1 MSPRGAEL
9 PPAEGGVLLVDKR
22 AGHTSHDVVAGARRT
37 LGIRRIGHTGTL
49 DPFATGLLLLCIGAA
64 TRLVEY
70 FHRLSKT
77 YDATLRLGQETT
89 THDPE
94 GDVCR
99 RSEAWRELRREDVE
113 KTLRAHVGRLEQR
126 PPDYSA
132 KRVGGRRAHR
142 VARGGGEPSLAPV
155 PVHVHQLEATDF
167 RPPELRLRARVSTG
181 TYVRA
186 LARDLGRAL
195 GCGAH
200 LTALRRTEIG
210 PFRVEDAL
218 AEDRLEEARPEHRA
232 WLSPSRAT
240 AWLPR
245 RELDEEEADDVRH
258 GRPVPARGAG
268 DDGLVALVRGD
279 RLVAVAERREDV
291 LQPRKVFVAR

>member
-1 MSPRGAEL
+1 MSPRQAEL
-9 PPAEGGVLLVDKR
+9 PSIQGGVLLVDKR
-22 AGHTSHDVVAGARRT
+22 AGHTSHDVVARTRRA

-49 DPFATGLLLLCIGAA
+49 DPFATGLLLLCIGVA

-77 YDATLRLGQETT
+77 YEATLRLGEETT

-94 GDVCR
+94 GEVCR
-99 RSEAWRELRREDVE
+99 RSQAWRDLRREDVAE
-113 KTLRAHVGRLEQR
+113 VLRSHVGRLEQR
-126 PPDYSA
+126 PPVYSA

-142 VARGGGEPSLAPV
+142 LARQGAEPSLAPV
-155 PVHVHQLEATDF
+155 IVHVHRLEATDF
-167 RPPELRLRARVSTG
+167 QPPELHLRARVSTG

-200 LTALRRTEIG
+200 LVALRRTEIG
-210 PFRVEDAL
+210 PFHVGDAL
-218 AEDRLEEARPEHRA
+218 SEDRLDEAGPGCRG
-232 WLSPSRAT
+232 WLSLSEAT

-245 RELDEEEADDVRH
+245 RELDEAEAEGVRH
-258 GRPVPARGAG
+258 GRSVPAREVG
-268 DDGLVALVRGD
+268 DGVVALVRDG
-279 RLVAVAERREDV
+279 RLLAVAERRQDV
-291 LQPRKVFVAR
+291 LQPRKVFVPQ